1 MKLFTLW
8 NVSQFFS
15 FFVVIIMNTQ
25 PISDYMH
32 SKSMKTYS
40 NQKHWCH
47 FLWFST
53 IDMVKNISDKIS
65 LFGLFRYGIDSR
77 TFELVPFNIIKIRI
91 TDVAIINGFELSIE
105 KNCY

>member
-1 MKLFTLW
+1 
-8 NVSQFFS
+8 
-15 FFVVIIMNTQ
+15 
-25 PISDYMH
+25 
-32 SKSMKTYS
+32 
-40 NQKHWCH
+40 
-47 FLWFST
+47 
-53 IDMVKNISDKIS
+53 MVKNISDKIS